1 MCCPRPW
8 AVVEPGRVFCSWLS
22 IIEHNGNV
30 KLPALFGHSGE
41 KLTPSRLSMSVHAE
55 RVDMMSISFESE
67 GSEAPLEVQLDI
79 PGVSAW
85 VRVASRLCADVNNSS
100 NWPTEA
106 VV

>member
-1 MCCPRPW
+1 MYCPRPW

-22 IIEHNGNV
+22 IIERNGNV
-30 KLPALFGHSGE
+30 KLPALYGPSGE

-55 RVDMMSISFESE
+55 RVDMMSILLKSQ
-67 GSEAPLEVQLDI
+67 GRDDTMPMVQLDI

-85 VRVASRLCADVNNSS
+85 CADVNNSS
-100 NWPTEA
+100 NWPMEA